1 MRNRISRLRA
11 VSDAPPTPVAE
22 AVPPALLAALAAF
35 SSQPIPTEVDGAQAF
50 QWPARGGRR
59 VRAVLKPW
67 VCGAKRGFLRIE
79 TVDPAG
85 VVLETV
91 YLEACAGIAFTA
103 DAAVEAVK
111 AALSRANDCD
121 WVLGR
126 QEERR

>member
-1 MRNRISRLRA
+1 MSMLLA
-11 VSDAPPTPVAE
+11 VPNAPPTLAAD
-22 AVPPALLAALAAF
+22 AVPPALLAALAAL
-35 SSQPIPTEVDGAQAF
+35 SSQPIPTEVDGVRAF
-50 QWPARGGRR
+50 QWPAKGGRR

-67 VCGAKRGFLRIE
+67 VCGAKRGFLRVE
-79 TVDPAG
+79 TVGPAG

-91 YLEACAGIAFTA
+91 YPEACAGIAFTA

-121 WVLGR
+121 WVLER